1 MIAPLIIAALVG
13 GTIAVSYAMSAQ
25 AQKKAEKAAQDGM
38 GVLINRVGLSEQIPV
53 IYGTRRTG
61 GVRVFA
67 TTGEGASADLP
78 NDELYMAL
86 VVSEGEV
93 ESITDLHVDG
103 EPYIGSKYANWL
115 SWWAYTGSD
124 SQAASSFLIS
134 NSDGK
139 WTSNHKLSGLAYIV
153 VKLRMTEIQRK
164 NVWSGLPELTV
175 LVKGRKVYD
184 PRTATTAWSDN
195 PALCIRDYLTNTR
208 YGKGIPASDID
219 DTLFISA
226 ANTLDQTYVLV
237 DGEPADKPYRCN
249 AVMEADRK
257 LIDNFGDLL
266 LGCKGFL
273 PYSNGKYGLVI
284 DDTRSSSFSFNADNI
299 IKGVKVDGL
308 DKSNKFNQVVVSF
321 PNALSDYQ
329 DDEVVYP
336 VVDSTEDIA
345 WLAEDNGERLK
356 DDVTM
361 PTITSRS
368 AAFNIAKTLLIR
380 SRNNTRVSFN
390 ATSEALNLTV
400 GDVCDITY
408 GSLGWVAKEFKV
420 ENITLNNDGTCGITA
435 REYIASAYSLSPIAN
450 DPTYPDAALPDPFIV
465 RAPTNLQVSESSTI
479 ANDGTLVSALAVEWV
494 ESTDGFVSSYELQWK
509 KTTDL
514 EYNSVSIVSN
524 KYLITGV
531 ETGANYD
538 IRVRALNG
546 FGSSSDFLGGTSG
559 GLVGDSTAPAIPT
572 SVVATGGL
580 GEITLSWVKPND
592 FDYSHCQVYENTAN
606 NFSTATLIA
615 NASQD
620 RFTRTGLDY
629 DVTRYYWLKSV
640 DYSGN
645 ASAQTA
651 SVNATTLF
659 VDSDAFSQA
668 VFDLIDDAGNVQPV
682 GSLPATGFDGDIVF
696 LTTNSALYRWDT
708 ATSAWVPAVESVSIL
723 DGSITSGKIANA
735 AVTGNK
741 IATSAIT
748 GTLIAPSTITGSNIA
763 NSAITGS
770 LIASG
775 TITGNLVAAN
785 TIAAGNIV
793 SNTIT
798 GNQIAGSTITG
809 DLVAANTIAAGNIA
823 SNTITANEIASSTIT
838 GDLVAANTLSGDKI
852 AGNTITGNKIVA
864 NTITGGLLATAGI
877 ITNSAQIDNLVVT
890 GAKIANAA
898 VDTIKIAGQAVT
910 IPTHVYVETGPS
922 FASGT
927 WTEVISATYT
937 STGNPTMVSFSAIV
951 LTNSNGWDR
960 MDARVYRNGTLIRD
974 IYRFASVN
982 NANVQRAA
990 GVVLQDTPPAGTV
1003 TYSIQLYRVDSSYKP
1018 ENDLSLFILETK
1030 R

>member
-1 MIAPLIIAALVG
+1 MIAPLVIAALVG

-25 AQKKAEKAAQDGM
+25 AQKKAEKAAQEGM
-38 GVLINRVGLSEQIPV
+38 GILLNRVGLSEQIPV

-78 NDELYMAL
+78 NDELYMAI

-93 ESITDLHVDG
+93 ESITDLYVDG

-115 SWWAYTGSD
+115 QWWAYTGSD
-124 SQAASSFLIS
+124 TQAASSFLIN

-208 YGKGIPASDID
+208 YGKGIPTSDID
-219 DTLFISA
+219 DTLFSSA

-237 DGEPADKPYRCN
+237 TGEPADKPYRCN

-308 DKSNKFNQVVVSF
+308 DKSNKYNQVVVSF

-435 REYIASAYSLSPIAN
+435 REYIASAYGLTPIAI
-450 DPTYPDAALPDPFIV
+450 DPTYPDAALPDIFTV
-465 RAPTNLQVSESSTI
+465 AAPTNLQVSESSTI

-494 ESTDGFVSSYELQWK
+494 ESTDGFVSGYELQWK

-546 FGSSSDFLGGTSG
+546 FGSSSDYLGGTSG
-559 GLVGDSTAPAIPT
+559 GLVGDSTAPALPT
-572 SVVATGGL
+572 SVVANGGL
-580 GEITLSWVKPND
+580 GEITLSWVKPTD
-592 FDYSHCQVYENTAN
+592 FDYSHCQVYENTTD
-606 NFSTATLIA
+606 NFGTATLVA

-620 RFTRTGLDY
+620 FFTRSNLGY
-629 DVTRYYWLKSV
+629 DETRYYWLKSV

-645 ASAQTA
+645 ASSETA
-651 SVNATTLF
+651 SVNATTLL
-659 VDSDAFSQA
+659 VDSNAFTQN
-668 VFDLIDDAGNVQPV
+668 VLDLIDDAGNVKPV
-682 GSLPATGFDGDIVF
+682 SSLPASGVDGEIVF
-696 LTTNSALYRWDT
+696 LTTTNALYRWDIGT
-708 ATSAWVPAVESVSIL
+708 TSWIPAVDAAVSIE
-723 DGSITSGKIANA
+723 N
-735 AVTGNK
+735 
-741 IATSAIT
+741 
-748 GTLIAPSTITGSNIA
+748 
-763 NSAITGS
+763 
-770 LIASG
+770 G
-775 TITGNLVAAN
+775 TITGNKV
-785 TIAAGNIV
+785 
-793 SNTIT
+793 
-798 GNQIAGSTITG
+798 
-809 DLVAANTIAAGNIA
+809 
-823 SNTITANEIASSTIT
+823 
-838 GDLVAANTLSGDKI
+838 
-852 AGNTITGNKIVA
+852 VA

-898 VDTIKIAGQAVT
+898 VDTLQLAGQAVT
-910 IPTHVYVETGPS
+910 IPRVVENFSTVAIDS
-922 FASGT
+922 ASG
-927 WTEVISATYT
+927 WV
-937 STGNPTMVSFSAIV
+937 
-951 LTNSNGWDR
+951 
-960 MDARVYRNGTLIRD
+960 D
-974 IYRFASVN
+974 IASVTFTPAVTGVPLN
-982 NANVQRAA
+982 FVCSIDATQPADQSTSGTYGINIRFVRIPVATGIAVQVGSIAA
-990 GVVLQDTPPAGTV
+990 VHRISSRSTSDGMGGTYLTTNYFFRNEADHSFIDSTYAAVNTRWVLQAQTV
-1003 TYSIQLYRVDSSYKP
+1003 QSHPFPDGSASYSKIGIYEL
-1018 ENDLSLFILETK
+1018 K